1 MSRWIIKLF
10 LVNQVQ
16 TWLQVYSVGNRNK
29 YWFAFPHVLVTVA
42 QMSVEQKKQK
52 HREEKEQVNQ
62 RIYK

>member
-1 MSRWIIKLF
+1 MTPI
-10 LVNQVQ
+10 
-16 TWLQVYSVGNRNK
+16 YSVGSRNK

-52 HREEKEQVNQ
+52 HREGKEQVNQ